1 MQDQPIN
8 YEDAEKEAYKIL
20 HEFLEPTN
28 IAMKSEIHNVLALVK
43 LQMLANYLKAD
54 GYPKTAKDFQDFV
67 DTFLLFMTSK
77 DRGRVKEICEAL
89 SAMNLQRRETL
100 SLAQKLMSSPPPTS

>member
-1 MQDQPIN
+1 MP

-20 HEFLEPTN
+20 NKFLDPKN
-28 IAMKSEIHNVLALVK
+28 IAMQSEIHNVLALVK
-43 LQMLANYLKAD
+43 LQMLANYLKDD
-54 GYPKTAKDFQDFV
+54 GYPKTSKNFQDFI

-77 DRGRVKEICEAL
+77 DRGRVREICEAL

-100 SLAQKLMSSPPPTS
+100 SLASKLMTGLIPPS

>member
-1 MQDQPIN
+1 MQDQPIT
-8 YEDAEKEAYKIL
+8 YEDAEREAYKIL
-20 HEFLEPTN
+20 AKFMDPAN
-28 IAMKSEIHNVLALVK
+28 IAMQTEIHNVLALVK

-67 DTFLLFMTSK
+67 DIFMLFMTSK
-77 DRGRVKEICEAL
+77 DRGRVREICEAL

-100 SLAQKLMSSPPPTS
+100 SLAQKLMNGPIQT